1 MYKISNK
8 LIAAFAVLMMVFGGF
23 GIALTAG
30 ADDAAAPRI
39 PELIPG
45 SIVVED
51 SMVIDYAAVDD
62 DLYMV
67 MTAELYL
74 ADGRVAEIDRHLE
87 AFAGAIWLYYDA
99 AVLSFVIPYETTGD
113 VPVSEI
119 VPASF
124 LEYFTADNFILDVE
138 KASDFAILETIVEKY
153 ADVEFQPDLDV
164 SITSIAAEGV
174 TVLTEEEMA
183 VIEASIALLQAELEE
198 ADLEIADLEALV
210 AEKDVVIDKL
220 KEQAVLDAEEIA
232 IKNAKI
238 ADLEKQIAET
248 KKGDSTIAWCVA
260 AVGIIAA
267 IVLAAFVIIVYMK
280 AKKEGR
286 RLL

>member
-1 MYKISNK
+1 MYKVSNK
-8 LIAAFAVLMMVFGGF
+8 SIAAFAVLMMVFGGF

-30 ADDAAAPRI
+30 ADDAAART

-51 SMVIDYAAVDD
+51 SMVISYVNADD

-67 MTAELYL
+67 MNAELYL

-99 AVLSFVIPYETTGD
+99 AVLSFVIPYETEGD
-113 VPVSEI
+113 KPIAEI

-153 ADVEFQPDLDV
+153 ADVEFQPELDV
-164 SITSIAAEGV
+164 AVTAIAAEGV
-174 TVLTEEEMA
+174 TVMTEEEMA

-267 IVLAAFVIIVYMK
+267 VVLAGFVIIVYMK

>member
-1 MYKISNK
+1 MYKVSNK
-8 LIAAFAVLMMVFGGF
+8 SIAAFAVLMMVFGGF

-30 ADDAAAPRI
+30 ADDAAART

-51 SMVIDYAAVDD
+51 SMVIDYVNVDD

-67 MTAELYL
+67 MNAELYL

-87 AFAGAIWLYYDA
+87 AFAGAIWLYYDSA
-99 AVLSFVIPYETTGD
+99 KLAFVVPYETVD
-113 VPVSEI
+113 DKDIAEI

-124 LEYFTADNFILDVE
+124 LEYFTADSFILTVE
-138 KASDFAILETIVEKY
+138 KLGDFAILETIVEKY
-153 ADVEFQPDLDV
+153 VDVEFQPDLEV
-164 SITSIAAEGV
+164 AVTAIAAEGV

-198 ADLEIADLEALV
+198 ADFQIEDLTRIVEEKNAD
-210 AEKDVVIDKL
+210 I
-220 KEQAVLDAEEIA
+220 KELQKSIELAAEEIA
-232 IKNAKI
+232 VKNAKI
-238 ADLEKQIAET
+238 ADLEKQIADT

-267 IVLAAFVIIVYMK
+267 VVLAGFIVIVYMK